1 MNILNEDSRQQLLN
15 RSKSAQPEKQDN
27 KTRYQ
32 KRLKSRISQSVYQ
45 YNDIDMNKLFKNNI
59 FSVGVN
65 VRGETD
71 NYVVLISFGELL
83 DEIKYFL
90 SKNNYKLESK
100 VIIQALTK
108 CFNSENV
115 YIHCS
120 CPDWCLEKNTKIKLL
135 SGEILTIEDML
146 TKFKENKS
154 MWVYSVDNDGN
165 FNPGKVTDIWISG
178 YTNTL
183 IKVTLDND
191 KEVTTTLN
199 HKYLLA
205 DGSYC
210 EASMLSK
217 DTLLFNHSI
226 KNIEII
232 HCEEDVPVYDISVD
246 TYNNFL
252 VDADVVLHNCYRMA
266 YWATRNKINSGEPQY
281 SNGKWI
287 RNPDDKLGP
296 GCKHSL
302 LVLSNADWIIKSASV
317 ILNYIRYA
325 ETNMQSA
332 YARLIYPK
340 IYDKEYQKDVQLS
353 LIDTDELDSRDIE
366 RANKY
371 AKTKTQFQ
379 KGNKYRYQKQDKSSE
394 DQLTLEDE

>member
-32 KRLKSRISQSVYQ
+32 KRLKSRISQSVSQ

-59 FSVGVN
+59 FSVGVK

-90 SKNNYKLESK
+90 SKNNYKLEAK

-108 CFNSENV
+108 CFNNENV

-120 CPDWCLEKNTKIKLL
+120 CPDWE
-135 SGEILTIEDML
+135 
-146 TKFKENKS
+146 F
-154 MWVYSVDNDGN
+154 
-165 FNPGKVTDIWISG
+165 
-178 YTNTL
+178 
-183 IKVTLDND
+183 
-191 KEVTTTLN
+191 
-199 HKYLLA
+199 
-205 DGSYC
+205 
-210 EASMLSK
+210 
-217 DTLLFNHSI
+217 
-226 KNIEII
+226 
-232 HCEEDVPVYDISVD
+232 
-246 TYNNFL
+246 
-252 VDADVVLHNCYRMA
+252 RMA

-353 LIDTDELDSRDIE
+353 LIDTDELDNRDIE

-379 KGNKYRYQKQDKSSE
+379 KGNEYRYQKQDKPSE